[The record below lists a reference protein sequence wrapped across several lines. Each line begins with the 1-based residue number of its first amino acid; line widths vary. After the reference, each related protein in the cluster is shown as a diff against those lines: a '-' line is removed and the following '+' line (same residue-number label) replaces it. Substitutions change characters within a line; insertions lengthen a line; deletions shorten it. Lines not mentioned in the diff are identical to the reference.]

1 MLIDVCLLL
10 LLVLAIFKGMKQ
22 GLVVAAFSFLAIF
35 LGLAAAL
42 KMSALV
48 ARWLADTINVHAGW
62 LPFLAFILIM
72 IAVGIAVKILAKII
86 ETLLSLS
93 MLGWLNTLGGIL
105 LFCCIYVTV
114 YSVLI
119 FYVEQLH
126 LIKSATIAASKTYP
140 YIHSW
145 GPEAI
150 NIFGKIIPVFKG
162 IFEELSTFFEGFSKN
177 LG

>member
-1 MLIDVCLLL
+1 MLIDFCLML

-48 ARWLADTINVHAGW
+48 ARWLADTINVQAAW

-72 IAVGIAVKILAKII
+72 IAVGIVVKMLAKII
-86 ETLLSLS
+86 ETLLSFS
-93 MLGWLNTLGGIL
+93 MLGWLNSVGGIL
-105 LFCCIYVTV
+105 LFCCIYITV

-119 FYVEQLH
+119 FYAEQLH
-126 LIKSATIAASKTYP
+126 FIKPATIAASKTYP
-140 YIHSW
+140 YIHFW

-150 NIFGKIIPVFKG
+150 SFFGKIIPVFKG
-162 IFEELSTFFEGFSKN
+162 IFEELSTFFEGLSKN